1 MKQAAVRAAMDR
13 HFSCPQLIPEIMN
26 TSNKNQNRSTSG
38 AANRK
43 DKSSHQG
50 TSGKGKGPATEKS
63 LTLWSYSLNCDTCKM
78 LIDSAMQPR
87 KLKHAC
93 RLVLWRCLGH
103 RFANSYAKLPLPPAL
118 IDYVGDLTNS

>member
-1 MKQAAVRAAMDR
+1 MTQAAVRAAMDK
-13 HFSCPQLIPEIMN
+13 HFSCPQLLPEFMD
-26 TSNKNQNRSTSG
+26 TSNKNQKTSG

-43 DKSSHQG
+43 GKSSQG
-50 TSGKGKGPATEKS
+50 TSGKGNGPATEKS
-63 LTLWSYSLNCDTCKM
+63 LTLWGYSLNCDTCKM

-103 RFANSYAKLPLPPAL
+103 RFANSYVQLPLPPAL

>member
-1 MKQAAVRAAMDR
+1 MTQAAVRAAMDR

-43 DKSSHQG
+43 DKSSQG

-93 RLVLWRCLGH
+93 RLVLWRCFGH
-103 RFANSYAKLPLPPAL
+103 RFANSYVKLPLPPAL